1 MAKYTVA
8 VIGLLLA
15 NGKMA
20 KFGDEITDDQIN
32 DVEKRLAEGYLKKS
46 TDFKAEQK
54 EADDA
59 AEKVAAEQ
67 EAADAHT
74 ALLKQYEEAFL
85 VPAPADADDKAIA
98 KAVKDGKA
106 IATK

>member
-20 KFGDEITDDQIN
+20 KFGDEITDEQIA
-32 DVEKRLAEGYLKKS
+32 DVDKRVAEGYLKKS
-46 TDFKAEQK
+46 SDFKADQK
-54 EADDA
+54 DADADA
-59 AEKVAAEQ
+59 AKAKADQ

-85 VPAPADADDKAIA
+85 VPAPADVDDKAIA
-98 KAVKDGKA
+98 KAIKDNKA
-106 IATK
+106 IGK